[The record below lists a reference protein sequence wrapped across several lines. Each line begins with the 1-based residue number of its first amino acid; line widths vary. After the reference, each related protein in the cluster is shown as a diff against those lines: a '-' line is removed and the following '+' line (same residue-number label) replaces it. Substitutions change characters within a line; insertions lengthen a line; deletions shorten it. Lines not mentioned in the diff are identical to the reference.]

1 MWDTMFFSLLL
12 NIGLLVL
19 IATLLTKIPVVRNM
33 LLDDRHSLW
42 NTILLALIFGMVSI
56 ISTYTG
62 VRAKGAIVNTRVIGV
77 LAAGL
82 LGGPYVGMGAA
93 VIGGAHRYLFDIGG
107 FTAISCAISTFMEG
121 MVGAAFS
128 RHFKSGKMS
137 KMGIFILTALVE
149 AGQMAIILFIS
160 KPFFDALN
168 LVEIIAFP
176 MIVMNALGM
185 IVFLST
191 FDMVFIEEDSKFAE
205 KMRLALGIVE
215 KSLPHLKKGLHSIED
230 MEEAAHI
237 IFQSTTSVAVFITD
251 TQKILGM
258 KKGDEF
264 ADVKDQVILKP
275 VLSLLHQGQP
285 TLYDWAD
292 KEDPLHP
299 KLKNYL
305 IFIAPLMGG
314 GEAIG
319 SLTIIV
325 KKNWLRPQ
333 GNLEFA
339 SELARLF
346 STQLEL
352 SHLDYQKKLRRRAEF
367 QALQSQVNPHFLYN
381 ALNTISYVCRENP
394 DRARELLLILSSY
407 YRQTLENDKYM
418 LDLHTE
424 LHYVMNYLELE
435 KARFEE
441 KLQLEIKVEEDINCM
456 VPSFTLQPLVENAV
470 RYGVDIEGKCHVT
483 IQAKGVKDY
492 VEISI
497 EDRGRGFPE
506 EIKKKLYRGEKYGGV
521 GLENVY
527 RRMKSIYGEERG
539 LEIESSLKGTKI
551 ILRIPRQWRGKN
563 ILCEEGLL

>member
-1 MWDTMFFSLLL
+1 MPDTMVFSLLL

-42 NTILLALIFGMVSI
+42 NTILLALIFGIVSI

-62 VRAKGAIVNTRVIGV
+62 VKARGAIVNTRVIGV

-93 VIGGAHRYLFDIGG
+93 IIGGAHRYLFDIGG
-107 FTAISCAISTFMEG
+107 FTALSCAVSTFMEG
-121 MVGAAFS
+121 MVGAVFS
-128 RHFKSGKMS
+128 RRFKSGKMS
-137 KMGIFILTALVE
+137 KTGIFILTALAE
-149 AGQMAIILFIS
+149 AGQMAIILLIS
-160 KPFFDALN
+160 KPFFEALN

-176 MIVMNALGM
+176 MIVMNAIGM
-185 IVFLST
+185 IAFIST

-230 MEEAAHI
+230 MEATAQI
-237 IFQSTTSVAVFITD
+237 IFQSTASVAVFITD

-258 KKGDEF
+258 KKGEEF
-264 ADVKDQVILKP
+264 CDVRDQEILKL

-285 TLYDWAD
+285 TLYDWTN
-292 KEDPLHP
+292 KEDPLYP
-299 KLKNYL
+299 ILKNHL
-305 IFIAPLMGG
+305 IFIAPLTGG
-314 GEAIG
+314 GEALG

-333 GNLEFA
+333 ANLEFA

-352 SHLDYQKKLRRRAEF
+352 SHLEYQKKLRRRAEF
-367 QALQSQVNPHFLYN
+367 QVLQSQVNPHFLYN

-424 LHYVMNYLELE
+424 LQYVMNYLELE

-441 KLQLEIKVEEDINCM
+441 KLQLEIKVEEDVHCM
-456 VPSFTLQPLVENAV
+456 VPSFILQPLVENAV
-470 RYGVDIEGKCHVT
+470 RYGGDTEGKCHVT
-483 IQAKGVKDY
+483 IIGKNVKNY

-506 EIKKKLYRGEKYGGV
+506 EIKKKLYAGEKYGGV

-551 ILRIPRQWRGKN
+551 ILRIPCQWRAKN